1 MAKIPEVRWTWKV
14 WERRREYYSVIH
26 HQGKKRYIPLLF
38 FSWNCWNCTKK
49 KEHLMAFCNI
59 LLPPNICRHRECTW
73 QRAQHLYSPF
83 GFSEM
88 FSWGNEYMTE
98 DMGQYLWKERNFLR
112 FRGPW
117 RVVVFGWRPSSH
129 AHRLTDTVCLRSR
142 LPRTGVVGGR
152 RN

>member
-1 MAKIPEVRWTWKV
+1 MEGMGEKEKV
-14 WERRREYYSVIH
+14 LLCNTPS
-26 HQGKKRYIPLLF
+26 GKKKIYSTSILFLKLL
-38 FSWNCWNCTKK
+38 KLYQK

-59 LLPPNICRHRECTW
+59 LLPPIICRHCECTW

-129 AHRLTDTVCLRSR
+129 AHQLTDTVCLRSR

>member
-1 MAKIPEVRWTWKV
+1 MEGMGEKEKV
-14 WERRREYYSVIH
+14 LLCNTPS
-26 HQGKKRYIPLLF
+26 GKKKIYSTSILFLKLL
-38 FSWNCWNCTKK
+38 KLYQK

-59 LLPPNICRHRECTW
+59 LLPPIICRHCECTW

-98 DMGQYLWKERNFLR
+98 DMGQYLWKERNLLR
-112 FRGPW
+112 FRGLW

-129 AHRLTDTVCLRSR
+129 AHQLTDTVCLRSR